1 MAAIHSKNTK
11 PEMMVRRYLWRHGFR
26 FRLNYSRLP
35 GKPDIV
41 LRKYRTCIFV
51 NGCFW
56 HGHNIV
62 YENGTIQSSSCCR
75 IPVTNKA
82 FWVNKINRNHE
93 RDHEVMIKLAHMGW
107 HTITVW
113 ECELR
118 PKQRDNTLNSLV
130 YTLNDIFLNDMRTPS
145 YDFGHNDEVMLVAED
160 DGKGNYTSG

>member
-11 PEMMVRRYLWRHGFR
+11 PEMLVRRYLWRHGFR
-26 FRLNYSRLP
+26 FRINYSRLP

-56 HGHNIV
+56 HGHNVV
-62 YENGTIQSSSCCR
+62 YDNGAIQSSSCCR
-75 IPVTNKA
+75 IPVTNEA
-82 FWVNKINRNHE
+82 FWVNKINRNRE

-130 YTLNDIFLNDMRTPS
+130 YTLNDIFLKDMGTPL
-145 YDFGHNDEVMLVAED
+145 YDFDHDDEEMLVAED
-160 DGKGNYTSG
+160 DGKRNYTSG